1 MSTTSIKIST
11 KNTPNEAVQAIGDAL
26 TKQFDARNIISQPK
40 TQLSIC
46 KSTHLLAHIV
56 VVEFLCET
64 AALMA
69 VEIRVMAVDRRAAM
83 KTTDVDH
90 LGARVE
96 GQNDPKEQDPRASGP
111 RTCSVG
117 VGRGLAAVLGRWSCG

>member
-90 LGARVE
+90 LGVSVE
-96 GQNDPKEQDPRASGP
+96 GRNVPDELYPRSSGP
-111 RTCSVG
+111 RTCWLG
-117 VGRGLAAVLGRWSCG
+117 VCRGLEAVLGGWSSR